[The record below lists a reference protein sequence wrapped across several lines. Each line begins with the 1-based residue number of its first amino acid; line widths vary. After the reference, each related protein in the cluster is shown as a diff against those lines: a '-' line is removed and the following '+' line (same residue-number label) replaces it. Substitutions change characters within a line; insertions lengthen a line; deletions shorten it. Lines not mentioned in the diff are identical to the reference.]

1 MRRGERDAGTPE
13 GLATARGL
21 VHKTAIRAHNF
32 ESERLVPSILA
43 RMAGLTLVADN
54 ESAPAPRD
62 DAREPAQA
70 LLDSLLDGKP
80 AEPRARSGDGVP
92 LPVLARRGE
101 AVALLAD
108 LAEALADLAQGHR
121 TRATVRL
128 GHGPD
133 AWELGLE
140 RAGSAVLVSVFHGG
154 AVPEVLLH
162 EKRIDGNELVSRVV
176 SAMAAPY
183 LGDDMRLACGSS
195 RVTTAPSFALDPPPF
210 VETEFVAVEPTG
222 DAPII
227 LSAEVQLRPAAPGIG
242 APPSVLRAD
251 VFALLFRGKIRVAVG
266 DQSREVPDAFVFLV
280 AEQLASMSLEA
291 AEAWARGR
299 PYYRRLVVGE
309 AIVGL
314 RLGSLGAAAL
324 TIGAP
329 RKPGDARAQTW
340 TFPAVDIA
348 TVVRGVVSFGRALT
362 RSLVRRDRA
371 QAQNLRLA
379 SFRAKIRE
387 LGERLRDAT
396 RTDAKINESP
406 ESYRAYAESVRKPA
420 SSDDGF
426 SRTRLRFSARW
437 MAAVPSIDLRAT
449 FLCGDR
455 LIVGSARETSCVDG
469 QTGVVMWKRPTQR
482 AVAVITPLGLA
493 RLSPEGELSLL
504 DIDSG
509 EIRWIARLSP
519 RVGSSA
525 SGAVVSAPGLP
536 KMLIVSEGQRHLT
549 ALDLHAGEVR
559 WRYAARRGATFR
571 LRRAGK
577 LVIVASGEH
586 SLFALDALTG
596 DVVWRFCDRLR
607 FASTVSVDHDAL
619 LALAG
624 DGVARGGTRLHHLD
638 PWSGAARWSVDL
650 PPNVAPVGAPL
661 IAPETV
667 IVATSSRRGTGL
679 IAFDK
684 RTGEPRFD
692 QTVCTSAASCLAVD
706 DTIVVNGEGG
716 ELVGVA
722 AGDGATRYR
731 HVFASA
737 AEGDRPR
744 RLEPILRS
752 GALFVPQTEVHV
764 IRPRDGAILGRVPND
779 IIPDLLRVDA
789 RCDVYVAEESG
800 HVAAYGSGPR
810 LQLV

>member
-1 MRRGERDAGTPE
+1 
-13 GLATARGL
+13 
-21 VHKTAIRAHNF
+21 
-32 ESERLVPSILA
+32 
-43 RMAGLTLVADN
+43 MAGLILVADN
-54 ESAPAPRD
+54 ANALPQND

-70 LLDSLLDGKP
+70 LLEALLDGKSTDG
-80 AEPRARSGDGVP
+80 RARSTGGAP
-92 LPVLARRGE
+92 MPVLGRRGE
-101 AVALLAD
+101 AVALLAE
-108 LAEALADLAQGHR
+108 LADALADLAQGHR
-121 TRATVRL
+121 LRAVVRFGL
-128 GHGPD
+128 GPD
-133 AWELGLE
+133 AWEMGLE
-140 RAGSAVLVSVFHGG
+140 RAGSTVLASVFHGG
-154 AVPEVLLH
+154 AVPEVFAH
-162 EKRIDGNELVSRVV
+162 EKKVEGDDLVARVKA
-176 SAMAAPY
+176 AMAAPEMD
-183 LGDDMRLACGSS
+183 GDARLACG
-195 RVTTAPSFALDPPPF
+195 RARLDGAPSFAFDRPP
-210 VETEFVAVEPTG
+210 VAESELVAVEPTG
-222 DAPII
+222 EAPIT
-227 LSAEVQLRPAAPGIG
+227 LSAEVLLRRAPPSAAAP
-242 APPSVLRAD
+242 ASVLRAD
-251 VFALLFRGKIRVAVG
+251 LFALLFRGKIRVAVG
-266 DQSREVPDAFVFLV
+266 DQTREVHDTFVFLV
-280 AEQLASMSLEA
+280 AEQLAAMSLEA

-299 PYYRRLVVGE
+299 PYYRRLVVGD

-314 RLGSLGAAAL
+314 RLGSLGAASL

-348 TVVRGVVSFGRALT
+348 TVVRGIVSFGRALT

-371 QAQNLRLA
+371 QAQNLRLT
-379 SFRAKIRE
+379 SFRGKIRE

-396 RTDAKINESP
+396 RTDAKINDAP

-420 SSDDGF
+420 GSDEAF
-426 SRTRLRFSARW
+426 ARTRLRFSARW

-455 LIVGSARETSCVDG
+455 LIVGSARESCCIDG
-469 QTGVVMWKRPTQR
+469 QTGTVLWKRPTTR
-482 AVAVITPLGLA
+482 AVAVITPVGLA

-504 DIDSG
+504 DIDTG
-509 EIRWIARLSP
+509 ELRWQTRLSP

-559 WRYAARRGATFR
+559 WRYAARRGASFK

-596 DVVWRFCDRLR
+596 EVVWRFCDRLR

-619 LALAG
+619 FALAG

-661 IAPETV
+661 IASETV
-667 IVATSSRRGTGL
+667 VVATSSRRGTGL
-679 IAFDK
+679 LAFDK
-684 RTGEPRFD
+684 KTGEIRFD
-692 QTVCTSAASCLAVD
+692 QIVCTSAASCLAVD

-716 ELVGVA
+716 ELVGA
-722 AGDGATRYR
+722 SALDGSTRYR
-731 HVFASA
+731 HVFASGV
-737 AEGDRPR
+737 EGDRPR

-752 GALFVPQTEVHV
+752 GALFVPQSEVQV

-800 HVAAYGSGPR
+800 HLASYSSGPR